1 MTVCTSSKVDC
12 VQLWECAQS
21 VVVGEARLMITGLKF
36 MRLNKPACVCVVN
49 SCWSLLFEVF
59 SLTSCH
65 K

>member
-36 MRLNKPACVCVVN
+36 MRLNKPACVCVCVC
-49 SCWSLLFEVF
+49 SQQLLEFTF
-59 SLTSCH
+59 
-65 K
+65 